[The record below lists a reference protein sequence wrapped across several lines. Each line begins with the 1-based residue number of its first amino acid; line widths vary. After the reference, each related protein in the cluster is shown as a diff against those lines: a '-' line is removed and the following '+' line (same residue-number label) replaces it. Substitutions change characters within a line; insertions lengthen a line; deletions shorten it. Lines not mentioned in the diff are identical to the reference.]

1 MDKKED
7 LESYLESMARSA
19 APGDRLPTV
28 RTLMTRFGVSQG
40 VVQKAMSA
48 LKQRGLI
55 SAEVGRGTFFVGAA
69 ETATGPGPAA
79 EARAPSVLLL
89 RRATSLQRGKRVLEL
104 LQARFQSDGWRVV
117 EMSYTDHR
125 DALAILRTLPKFDCC
140 VVQST
145 FETISI
151 EMLVALQRKTRSIV
165 IDGAAL
171 SGTEADA
178 VGLEWGT
185 SVGLAV
191 ARLERLGHG
200 AIGLVTTAHF
210 LLASELGRRRFL
222 GAGSDAGRRSIV
234 EIPAWPHQDYERLAV
249 DRIAALRRADGSFP
263 FSALIVWGIESGQ
276 LFRKLLADRGIAVP
290 GDLSVVLLGR
300 TDLMSEHDGFF
311 DCIGSSTAR
320 QAEKLYEAVQRRRND
335 ADAEYRTFYL
345 DCETRDGRS
354 TDAPSTAEPPSAMQ
368 D

>member
-1 MDKKED
+1 MNLKDD

-28 RTLMTRFGVSQG
+28 RNLMTRFGVSQG
-40 VVQKAMSA
+40 VVQKAMA
-48 LKQRGLI
+48 GLKARGLI
-55 SAEVGRGTFFVGAA
+55 SAEVGRGTYFAGAA
-69 ETATGPGPAA
+69 EPAIGTNPLT
-79 EARAPSVLLL
+79 ESRAPSVLLL
-89 RRATSLQRGKRVLEL
+89 RRATSLRRGKRVLER
-104 LQARFQSDGWRVV
+104 LQARFQADGWRVV
-117 EMSYTDHR
+117 EMSYTDPR

-185 SVGLAV
+185 SVGLTLE
-191 ARLERLGHG
+191 RLERLGHSE
-200 AIGLVTTAHF
+200 IGLVTTSHF
-210 LLASELGRRRFL
+210 LLASELGRRQFL
-222 GAGSDAGRRSIV
+222 GSGGEPDRRMIV
-234 EIPAWPHQDYERLAV
+234 GIPAWPHQDYERLAV
-249 DRIAALRRADGSFP
+249 DQIAALRRADGSFP

-276 LFRKLLADRGIAVP
+276 LFRKLLADRGLSVP

-300 TDLMSEHDGFF
+300 TDLTSEHADFF
-311 DCIGSSTAR
+311 DCIGSSTAS
-320 QAEKLYEAVQRRRND
+320 QAEKLYQTIQRRRND
-335 ADAEYRTFYL
+335 AEAEYRTFYL
-345 DCETRDGRS
+345 DSEIRDGRS
-354 TDAPSTAEPPSAMQ
+354 IAAPSGPVQPGAIRG
-368 D
+368 